1 MNPLRSLCRYAV
13 SVALAL
19 AAGGASA
26 QAGPQAAPAAAGWK
40 PERPVTLVVPYS
52 PGGGTDVM
60 ARQVA
65 KELSRRWNQSVNVE
79 NTPGA
84 DGLLGTRRVIEAK
97 PDGHTFLVQLPSL
110 VLNKH
115 LPGFKGADPTTQL
128 IPVVAYSVLAGVY
141 VVNAAIPGRTLSEVL
156 AYCRTAPQPCTF
168 GTTENT
174 ARLRLQM
181 LQSTELP
188 SMIVVNY
195 KGGGQLITDLVGNSI
210 NVGSMGYTAVIP
222 HMASGKLRVV
232 MSSGKERSPVLP
244 DVQSAIEAGYPQ
256 LLGETWYGLFAPLG
270 TPKPIVDAVS
280 AAVREAIRDETVLK
294 SFATLGAAPIG
305 NTPEQFAQLVR
316 EEAERLEALV
326 KRFPIQ

>member
-1 MNPLRSLCRYAV
+1 MDPLRTLRRCAV
-13 SVALAL
+13 AVALAL
-19 AAGGASA
+19 AAGAAAA
-26 QAGPQAAPAAAGWK
+26 QAGTQAAPAAGWK

-65 KELSRRWNQSVNVE
+65 KELSRRWGQAVNVE

-84 DGLLGTRRVIEAK
+84 DGLLGTRRVIESK
-97 PDGHTFLVQLPSL
+97 PDGYTYLVQLPSL

-141 VVNAAIPGRTLSEVL
+141 VVNTAIPGKTLPEVL

-222 HMASGKLRVV
+222 HMASGKLKVV
-232 MSSGKERSPVLP
+232 MSSGRERSPVLP

-280 AAVREAIRDETVLK
+280 AAVREAIKDEAVLK
-294 SFATLGAAPIG
+294 AFATLGASPIG

-326 KRFPIQ
+326 RRFPIQ

>member
-13 SVALAL
+13 AVALAL

-141 VVNAAIPGRTLSEVL
+141 IVNAAIPGRTLSEVL
-156 AYCRTAPQPCTF
+156 A
-168 GTTENT
+168 
-174 ARLRLQM
+174 
-181 LQSTELP
+181 
-188 SMIVVNY
+188 
-195 KGGGQLITDLVGNSI
+195 
-210 NVGSMGYTAVIP
+210 
-222 HMASGKLRVV
+222 
-232 MSSGKERSPVLP
+232 
-244 DVQSAIEAGYPQ
+244 
-256 LLGETWYGLFAPLG
+256 
-270 TPKPIVDAVS
+270 
-280 AAVREAIRDETVLK
+280 
-294 SFATLGAAPIG
+294 
-305 NTPEQFAQLVR
+305 
-316 EEAERLEALV
+316 
-326 KRFPIQ
+326 

>member
-1 MNPLRSLCRYAV
+1 MDPLRTLRRCAV
-13 SVALAL
+13 AVALAL
-19 AAGGASA
+19 AAGGAAA
-26 QAGPQAAPAAAGWK
+26 QAGTQAAPAAGWK

-65 KELSRRWNQSVNVE
+65 KELSRRWGQAVNVE

-84 DGLLGTRRVIEAK
+84 DGLLGTRRVIESK
-97 PDGHTFLVQLPSL
+97 PDGYTYLVQLPSL

-141 VVNAAIPGRTLSEVL
+141 VVNTAIPGKTLPEVL

-222 HMASGKLRVV
+222 HMASGKLKVV
-232 MSSGKERSPVLP
+232 MSSGRERSPVLP

-280 AAVREAIRDETVLK
+280 AAVREAIKDESVLK
-294 SFATLGAAPIG
+294 AFATLGASPIG

-326 KRFPIQ
+326 RRFPIQ

>member
-1 MNPLRSLCRYAV
+1 
-13 SVALAL
+13 
-19 AAGGASA
+19 
-26 QAGPQAAPAAAGWK
+26 
-40 PERPVTLVVPYS
+40 
-52 PGGGTDVM
+52 M

-65 KELSRRWNQSVNVE
+65 KELSRRWNQPVNVE

-84 DGLLGTRRVIEAK
+84 DGLLGTRRVIESK
-97 PDGHTFLVQLPSL
+97 PDGYTFLVQLPSL
-110 VLNKH
+110 VLIKH
-115 LPGFKGADPTTQL
+115 LPSFKGTDPTTQL

-141 VVNAAIPGRTLSEVL
+141 VVNAAIPGRTLQEVL
-156 AYCRTAPQPCTF
+156 AHCRTATQPCTF

-195 KGGGQLITDLVGNSI
+195 KGGGQLITDLVGNSV

-222 HMASGKLRVV
+222 HMASGKLKVV

-244 DVQSAIEAGYPQ
+244 EVQSAIEAGYPQ

-294 SFATLGAAPIG
+294 SFATLGASPIG

-326 KRFPIQ
+326 RRFPIQ

>member
-1 MNPLRSLCRYAV
+1 MDPLRTLRRCAV
-13 SVALAL
+13 AVALAL
-19 AAGGASA
+19 AAGGAAA
-26 QAGPQAAPAAAGWK
+26 QAGTQAAPAAGWK

-65 KELSRRWNQSVNVE
+65 KELSRRWGQAVNVE

-84 DGLLGTRRVIEAK
+84 DGLLGTRRVIESK
-97 PDGHTFLVQLPSL
+97 PDGYTYLVQLPSL

-141 VVNAAIPGRTLSEVL
+141 VVNTAIPGKTLPEVL

-195 KGGGQLITDLVGNSI
+195 TGGGQLITDLVGNSI

-222 HMASGKLRVV
+222 HMASGKLKVV
-232 MSSGKERSPVLP
+232 MSSGRERSPVLP

-280 AAVREAIRDETVLK
+280 AAVREAIKDESVLK
-294 SFATLGAAPIG
+294 AFATLGASPIG

-326 KRFPIQ
+326 RRFPIQ

>member
-1 MNPLRSLCRYAV
+1 M
-13 SVALAL
+13 
-19 AAGGASA
+19 
-26 QAGPQAAPAAAGWK
+26 
-40 PERPVTLVVPYS
+40 PYS

-222 HMASGKLRVV
+222 HMASGKLKVV
-232 MSSGKERSPVLP
+232 MSSGRERSPVLP

-280 AAVREAIRDETVLK
+280 AAVREAIKDESVLK
-294 SFATLGAAPIG
+294 AFATLGASPIG
-305 NTPEQFAQLVR
+305 NPPEQFAQLVR

-326 KRFPIQ
+326 RRFPIQ

>member
-1 MNPLRSLCRYAV
+1 MDPLRTLRRCAV
-13 SVALAL
+13 AVALAL
-19 AAGGASA
+19 AAGGAAA
-26 QAGPQAAPAAAGWK
+26 QAGTQAAPAAGWK

-65 KELSRRWNQSVNVE
+65 KELSRRWGQAVNVE

-84 DGLLGTRRVIEAK
+84 DGLLGTRRVIESK
-97 PDGHTFLVQLPSL
+97 PDGYTYLVQLPSL

-141 VVNAAIPGRTLSEVL
+141 VVNTAIPGKTLPEVL

-222 HMASGKLRVV
+222 HMASGKRKVV
-232 MSSGKERSPVLP
+232 MSSGRERSPVLP

-280 AAVREAIRDETVLK
+280 AAVREAIKDEAVLK
-294 SFATLGAAPIG
+294 AFATLGASPIG

-326 KRFPIQ
+326 RRFPIQ

>member
-1 MNPLRSLCRYAV
+1 MDPLRTLRRCAV
-13 SVALAL
+13 AVALAL
-19 AAGGASA
+19 AAGGAAA
-26 QAGPQAAPAAAGWK
+26 QAGTQAAPAAGWK

-60 ARQVA
+60 ARPVA
-65 KELSRRWNQSVNVE
+65 KELSRRWGQAVNVE

-84 DGLLGTRRVIEAK
+84 DGLLGTRRVIESK
-97 PDGHTFLVQLPSL
+97 PDGYTYLVQLPSL

-141 VVNAAIPGRTLSEVL
+141 VVNTAIPGKTLPEVL

-222 HMASGKLRVV
+222 HMASGKLKVV
-232 MSSGKERSPVLP
+232 MSSGRERSPVLP

-280 AAVREAIRDETVLK
+280 AAVREAIKDEAVLK
-294 SFATLGAAPIG
+294 AFATLGASPIG

-326 KRFPIQ
+326 RRFPIQ